1 MSGMV
6 NTDHGAHV
14 HAVATGKAAA
24 PLSAPTGQGLGVIQ
38 DSELGA
44 GLGKTC

>member
-6 NTDHGAHV
+6 NTDRGAHV
-14 HAVATGKAAA
+14 RAAATGKAAA
-24 PLSAPTGQGLGVIQ
+24 PLSAQTGQGLGVIQ
-38 DSELGA
+38 DSEPGA